1 MIVIKVQ
8 DSRFNKDYLQSVKL
22 QTALDTL
29 KEPKEVIEEAWNI
42 ANGKVEKKKTTKRG
56 AK

>member
-1 MIVIKVQ
+1 MTVIKVK
-8 DSRFNKDYLQSVKL
+8 DSRFNKEYLQSVTL
-22 QTALDTL
+22 QMALNTL